1 MWRTLSEVPAAA
13 DKQGFLVRNT
23 SNMGAI
29 QLLYKT
35 NSLKRT
41 TVRKRVSVNTRD
53 GNSPILVGPKIGSAG
68 VRSLELDYAG

>member
-1 MWRTLSEVPAAA
+1 
-13 DKQGFLVRNT
+13 
-23 SNMGAI
+23 MGAI